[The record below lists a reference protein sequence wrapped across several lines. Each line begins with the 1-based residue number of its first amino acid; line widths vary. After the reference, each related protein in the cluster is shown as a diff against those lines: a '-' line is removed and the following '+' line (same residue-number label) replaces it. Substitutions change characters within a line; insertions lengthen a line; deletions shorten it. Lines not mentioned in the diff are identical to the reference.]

1 MDNPGYIILSRLSAQ
16 QRASQYTAQNLAN
29 ADTPGYR
36 AVRPV
41 FAHHLDRDARG
52 LAERDIHFS
61 WDRASWRD
69 SAPGSIQA
77 TGNPLDVALHGEG
90 WFSVETPRGERFT
103 RAGRFTIGADG
114 RLSDNEGNAVLGTE
128 GRPIAVSPADT
139 RIEILGDG
147 TVRSENGV
155 LGRLRVVRFANE
167 QALRAEGDRLFDAA
181 GQAPEEVARPAVL
194 QGSLEGSNVQ
204 AVMEMTRMMEE
215 LREFQMAT
223 QFVEREGERQ
233 QAAIDR
239 LLRRRS

>member
-41 FAHHLDRDARG
+41 FAQHLDRDARG

-69 SAPGSIQA
+69 AAPGTIQS
-77 TGNPLDVALHGEG
+77 TGNPLDVALGGEG
-90 WFSVETPRGERFT
+90 WFSVETPRGERYT

-114 RLSDNEGNAVLGTE
+114 RLTDAQGNAVLGAE
-128 GRPIAVSPADT
+128 GRPIAISPADT

-155 LGRLRVVRFANE
+155 LGRLRVVRFADE

-181 GQAPEEVARPAVL
+181 GQAPEDVPRPAVL

-223 QFVEREGERQ
+223 QFMEREGERQ
-233 QAAIDR
+233 QSAVDR